1 MNTHAHSEESHA
13 GASAGMNLAIWIG
26 LVAITGLEVFLA
38 YEELQPKVMLTILL
52 GLSLVKAGMIMSYF
66 MHLKFERFS
75 LVLFLVPAMIFCIC
89 VMMIF
94 FFNEAFSSFHL
105 MRP

>member
-1 MNTHAHSEESHA
+1 MNTHAHSEEAHA
-13 GASAGMNLAIWIG
+13 GASVGTNLAIWIG

-66 MHLKFERFS
+66 MHLKFEKFS
-75 LVLFLVPAMIFCIC
+75 LVLFLVPAMIFCIGT
-89 VMMIF
+89 MMIF